1 MKKILALVSLLVLAA
16 ACGGPSTN
24 QATSNANMT
33 PETKA
38 PTRMAD
44 DEAAAREKTSW
55 DAIKRKDYDALGN
68 ILPTDYVEVENDAVY
83 DKSTALAFYK
93 NFDLSDVTFSDW
105 KTLPIDKDAVIVMYN
120 VTFKATS
127 KGEAV
132 PPGPYRASSAW
143 VNRGGKWL
151 NIYYQMTMVNTA
163 PPPPPPAKAN
173 QPAKSGASP
182 AAKTAAASTG
192 PDPAANE
199 KMVWEALKADD
210 SDAFAAFLTS
220 DSIEVEQDAVLD
232 KSGSVK
238 GVSQMD
244 LSKASLSE
252 WKTVSF
258 DDDAKLVTYMLKLPG
273 AKPDQ
278 SRHTTI
284 WVHRGGKW
292 LALFHQGTPVAQPA
306 APKAMAPAAAAS
318 PAKTKMKM

>member
-1 MKKILALVSLLVLAA
+1 VLAA

-24 QATSNANMT
+24 QATSNANMS
-33 PETKA
+33 PEAKA
-38 PTRMAD
+38 PARMAD
-44 DEAAAREKTSW
+44 DEAAAREKATW
-55 DAIKRKDYDALGN
+55 DAIKRKDFDALGG
-68 ILPTDYVEVENDAVY
+68 LLASDYVEVEDDAVY
-83 DKSTALAFYK
+83 NKAAALAFYK
-93 NFDLSDVTFSDW
+93 DYNLSDVTFSDW
-105 KTLPIDKDAVIVMYN
+105 KTLPVDKDAVIVMYN
-120 VTFKATS
+120 VTVTATV
-127 KGEAV
+127 KGEAS

-143 VNRGGKWL
+143 VNRGGKWQD
-151 NIYYQMTMVNTA
+151 IYYQMTMVNTA

-182 AAKTAAASTG
+182 AAKTAAATTG
-192 PDPAANE
+192 ADPAANE
-199 KMVWEALKADD
+199 KMVWEALKAND

-220 DSIEVEQDAVLD
+220 DSIEVEQDAVND
-232 KSGSVK
+232 KAGSVK

-252 WKTVSF
+252 WKTVTF

-284 WVHRGGKW
+284 WVNRGGKW

-306 APKAMAPAAAAS
+306 ARKAMAPAAAAS

>member
-1 MKKILALVSLLVLAA
+1 MS
-16 ACGGPSTN
+16 
-24 QATSNANMT
+24 
-33 PETKA
+33 PEAKA

-68 ILPTDYVEVENDAVY
+68 ILPTDYIEVENDAVY
-83 DKSTALAFYK
+83 NKASAMAFYK
-93 NFDLSDVTFSDW
+93 DFNLSDVTFSDW
-105 KTLPIDKDAVIVMYN
+105 KTLPVDKDAVIVMYN

-132 PPGPYRASSAW
+132 PPGPYRAASAW

-151 NIYYQMTMVNTA
+151 NIYYQMTLVNTS

-182 AAKTAAASTG
+182 AAKTAAAITG

-199 KMVWEALKADD
+199 KMVWEALKAND
-210 SDAFAAFLTS
+210 SDAFAAFPAS
-220 DSIEVEQDAVLD
+220 DFIEVEQDAVYD
-232 KSGSVK
+232 KAGSVK
-238 GVSQMD
+238 SASQID

-258 DDDAKLVTYMLKLPG
+258 DDDAKLVTYMVKLPG
-273 AKPDQ
+273 FKPDQ
-278 SRHTTI
+278 ERHTSI
-284 WVHRGGKW
+284 WVNRGGKW
-292 LALFHQGTPVAQPA
+292 LALFHQGTPVAQPT

>member
-24 QATSNANMT
+24 QATSNANMS
-33 PETKA
+33 PEAKA

-68 ILPTDYVEVENDAVY
+68 ILPTDYIEVEDAVY
-83 DKSTALAFYK
+83 DKASAMAFYK
-93 NFDLSDVTFSDW
+93 DFNLSDVTFSDW
-105 KTLPIDKDAVIVMYN
+105 KTLPVDKDAVIVMYN

-132 PPGPYRASSAW
+132 PPGPYRAASAW

-151 NIYYQMTMVNTA
+151 NLYYQMTLVNTS

-182 AAKTAAASTG
+182 AAKMAAASTT

-199 KMVWEALKADD
+199 KMVWDALKANDT
-210 SDAFAAFLTS
+210 DAFAAFLAS
-220 DSIEVEQDAVLD
+220 DAVEVEQDGVYD
-232 KSGSVK
+232 KAGSVK
-238 GVSQMD
+238 GVSQID

-252 WKTVSF
+252 WKTVKF
-258 DDDAKLVTYMLKLPG
+258 DDDASLVSYMVKLPG
-273 AKPDQ
+273 SKPDQ
-278 SRHTTI
+278 ERHTTI
-284 WVHRGGKW
+284 WVNRGGKW

-306 APKAMAPAAAAS
+306 APKAMAPAATAS
-318 PAKTKMKM
+318 PKMKMKM